1 MDSAAHTRPLPAAT
15 AQVGDAWLEHRSHLL
30 GLAVRLL
37 GNISDAEDIV
47 QEAFARLVRAEVSQ
61 IEDIRGWLIVV
72 VSRLCLTQLT
82 SARSR
87 HEARSAAT
95 PGEPAAEPPGAL
107 PDPADRVTLDDSI
120 RLALTVLVER
130 LTPAERAVFVLHDI
144 FEFPFDAIAQIVG
157 RSPTACRQLAT
168 RARRR
173 IQAQTAPARF
183 GTDTAG
189 QHRLTE
195 SFIAAC
201 SGGDL
206 SALIALLDP
215 GVAGDVNRGD
225 TLPGRRRPLIGPA
238 RVAKGLLRLFGP
250 DSQTTLIAMPING
263 EPAVIALAGQHV
275 VALLILTAPHGRISH
290 IQAIADPRQ
299 LASVS
304 SILRSGQRGR
314 PTS

>member
-1 MDSAAHTRPLPAAT
+1 MHPVAQARPLPAAA
-15 AQVGDAWLEHRSHLL
+15 AQAGEAWLEHHSYLL

-37 GNISDAEDIV
+37 GNIIDAEDIV
-47 QEAFARLVRAEVSQ
+47 QEAFTRLVRTEADR
-61 IEDIRGWLIVV
+61 IEDIRGWLVVV

-87 HEARSAAT
+87 HEARSGAA
-95 PGEPAAEPPGAL
+95 PGEPAAGLPGVL
-107 PDPADRVTLDDSI
+107 PDPADRATLDDSI
-120 RLALTVLVER
+120 RLALTVLVEQ

-157 RSPTACRQLAT
+157 RTPTACRQLAS

-173 IQAQTAPARF
+173 IQARTAPARF
-183 GTDTAG
+183 GTDTAR
-189 QHRLTE
+189 QHRLAE

-215 GVAGDVNRGD
+215 DVEGDVTRGG
-225 TLPGRRRPLIGPA
+225 TLPGRRRPLTGTA
-238 RVAKGLLRLFGP
+238 KVAKGLLKQFGP
-250 DSQTTLIAMPING
+250 DSQATLIPMPING

-275 VALLILTAPHGRISH
+275 IALLILTAPHGQISH

-299 LASVS
+299 LAHVS
-304 SILRSGQRGR
+304 SILQSGHRGTQ
-314 PTS
+314 PP

>member
-1 MDSAAHTRPLPAAT
+1 MHSFAQSPRGPAAA

-47 QEAFARLVRAEVSQ
+47 QEAFTRLVRAEAGQ
-61 IEDIRGWLIVV
+61 IEDIKGWLIVV
-72 VSRLCLTQLT
+72 VTRLCLTQLT

-87 HEARSAAT
+87 HEARRAAM
-95 PGEPAAEPPGAL
+95 PGERSAELPGVL
-107 PDPADRVTLDDSI
+107 PDPAERATLDDSI
-120 RLALTVLVER
+120 RLALTVLVEQ

-157 RSPTACRQLAT
+157 RTPAACRQLAS

-173 IQAQTAPARF
+173 VRAQADPAHF
-183 GTDTAG
+183 GVGRAR
-189 QHRLTE
+189 QHRLAE

-206 SALIALLDP
+206 SALITLLDP
-215 GVAGDVNRGD
+215 EVAGNVSRGD
-225 TLPGRRRPLIGPA
+225 ALPGRRRPLTGPA
-238 RVAKGLLRLFGP
+238 RVARGLLKQFGP
-250 DSQTTLIAMPING
+250 DSQTTLIPMSING

-275 VALLILTAPHGRISH
+275 IALLILTAPHGLIRH

-299 LASVS
+299 LAYLS
-304 SILRSGQRGR
+304 SILQAGQRPGG
-314 PTS
+314 